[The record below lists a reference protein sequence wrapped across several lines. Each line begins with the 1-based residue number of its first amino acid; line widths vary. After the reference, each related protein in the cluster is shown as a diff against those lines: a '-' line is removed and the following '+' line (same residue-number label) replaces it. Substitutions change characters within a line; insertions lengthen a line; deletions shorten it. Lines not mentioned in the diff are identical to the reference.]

1 VSEFVNPRPVYAKGQ
16 TPTKA
21 PRKQMKRTH
30 KPKDVC
36 EAGKM
41 FVSEKLRKFA
51 KGQPCQMQGEW
62 CNGNNETTVLCHSRR
77 GAGAGMNQKPHD
89 WWGYHGCSDCH
100 AHEHKAYDREL
111 MGAIYR
117 TQTAVFEHFG
127 TLTP

>member
-1 VSEFVNPRPVYAKGQ
+1 VSEFANQRPVYQKGQ
-16 TPTKA
+16 TPPKA
-21 PRKQMKRTH
+21 PRKQMKRNT

-36 EAGKM
+36 EPGKM

-51 KGQPCQMQGEW
+51 KGQPCQMQSEW
-62 CNGNNETTVLCHSRR
+62 CNGDNETTVLCHSRR
-77 GAGAGMNQKPHD
+77 GAGAGMNQKPSD

>member
-1 VSEFVNPRPVYAKGQ
+1 MSQINTGRPAYQKGQ
-16 TPTKA
+16 TPPKT
-21 PRKQMKRTH
+21 PRKQMKRNT

-36 EAGKM
+36 ELGKM

-51 KGQPCQMQGEW
+51 KGQPCQMQGPW
-62 CNGNNETTVLCHSRR
+62 CNGNNETTVLCHVRR
-77 GAGAGMNQKPHD
+77 RAGAGANQKPHD
-89 WWGYHGCSDCH
+89 FQAYHGCSECH
-100 AHEHKAYDREL
+100 AHEDTATDGHL